1 MRRYVRGTPTPT
13 LVPDR
18 STWRYDA
25 ALLLVVLVWG
35 LNFPIIKEPLE
46 VMHPFTVNLF
56 RFVVSVLTLGGLW
69 AAEARRQG
77 RAFWE
82 PVRAM
87 PATILGL
94 GLLGHVGYQVLFILG
109 IARTSAGSAALILAS
124 APIWTAL
131 AGQALKIDRVRAAGW
146 LGVLA
151 SFVGVAVVVVAG
163 QGEIDF
169 SGEVFLGNLLILFGS
184 VLWAFYTV
192 FSRPALDRGAAPLGL
207 AFFTVLAAFPVLA
220 SLGAATVSGT
230 DWDGVTGWTWAA
242 LIFSGGL
249 SSGLAYYLWNIAVQH
264 VGPSQTAVFGNLV
277 PFVAL
282 FAALVLR
289 GTPITLPQLLGGALI
304 VGGLVVM
311 RRGRGPAP
319 ATT

>member
-1 MRRYVRGTPTPT
+1 MRRYVQHASAPRS
-13 LVPDR
+13 VFDR
-18 STWRYDA
+18 SSWRYDA

-56 RFVVSVLTLGGLW
+56 RFIVSVLTLGGLW
-69 AAEARRQG
+69 AAEARRRG
-77 RAFWE
+77 LAFWA

-131 AGQALKIDRVRAAGW
+131 VGHALKIDRMRLAGW
-146 LGVLA
+146 LGVVG
-151 SFVGVAVVVVAG
+151 SFAGVVVVVVAG

-169 SGEVFLGNLLILFGS
+169 SGDVFLGNLLILVGS
-184 VLWAFYTV
+184 VLWALYTV

-207 AFFTVLAAFPVLA
+207 AFFTVLAAFPILIG
-220 SLGAATVSGT
+220 LGAATVSDT
-230 DWDGVTGWTWAA
+230 LWAGVTGWTWAA
-242 LIFSGGL
+242 LVFSGGL

-282 FAALVLR
+282 VAALLLR

-311 RRGRGPAP
+311 RRGRAPAP
-319 ATT
+319 R